1 MIQQQKA
8 VFIKQNNISVRKKMT
23 SPHQV
28 GDEEKHDEEEEEEE
42 KNTIS
47 KIFHGDLINFAQF
60 FARASSVDDYF
71 STFVIQSA
79 I

>member
-28 GDEEKHDEEEEEEE
+28 GDEEKHEKQEEE

-60 FARASSVDDYF
+60 FAHASSVDDYF